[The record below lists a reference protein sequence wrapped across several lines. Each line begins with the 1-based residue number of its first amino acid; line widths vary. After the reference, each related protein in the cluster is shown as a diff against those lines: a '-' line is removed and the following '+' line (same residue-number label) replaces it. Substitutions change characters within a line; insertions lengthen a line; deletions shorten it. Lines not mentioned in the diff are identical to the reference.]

1 MESFKKLLDI
11 AQALHGP
18 KGCPWDKEQ
27 TFLSLR
33 PFLLE
38 ELHEVLEAVDEDS
51 TEKMIEELGDLLFLI
66 ISYAMLGKK
75 TNRFHI
81 EAIIE
86 AISHKM
92 TQRHP
97 HVFGSAEVKNS
108 RDVIDQWERIKK
120 KEKKERKSPLEGISK
135 TLYPLARA
143 QKILDKMF
151 RLKVPFPTLEEPTSS
166 ESRLGNSLLQLVVD
180 AHKSGIDAESALRVS
195 LKHFENALEKEF

>member
-18 KGCPWDKEQ
+18 KGCPWDNEQ

-33 PFLLE
+33 PYLLE

-66 ISYAMLGKK
+66 ISYAMLGQK
-75 TNRFHI
+75 TKRFNI
-81 EAIIE
+81 EAILE

-97 HVFGSAEVKNS
+97 HVFGSAEVKSS

-120 KEKKERKSPLEGISK
+120 KEKKDRKSPLEGISK

-143 QKILDKMF
+143 QKILDKMS
-151 RLKVPFPTLEEPTSS
+151 RLKVAFPSLEEPSSS

-180 AHKSGIDAESALRVS
+180 AHESGVDAESALRGS
-195 LKHFENALEKEF
+195 LKRFENALEKEF

>member
-38 ELHEVLEAVDEDS
+38 ELHEVLEAVDEDN
-51 TEKMIEELGDLLFLI
+51 TKKMIEELGDLLFLI
-66 ISYAMLGKK
+66 ISYAMLGQKNK
-75 TNRFHI
+75 RFNFEDI
-81 EAIIE
+81 LKG
-86 AISHKM
+86 ISHKM
-92 TQRHP
+92 IQRHP

-108 RDVIDQWERIKK
+108 REVIDQWEQIKK
-120 KEKKERKSPLEGISK
+120 EEKKERKSPLEGISK

-143 QKILDKMF
+143 QKVLDKMS
-151 RLKVPFPTLEEPTSS
+151 RLKFAFPTLQEPSSS
-166 ESRLGNSLLQLVVD
+166 ESRLGNSILKLIID
-180 AHKSGIDAESALRVS
+180 AHESGIDAESALRGS
-195 LKHFENALEKEF
+195 LKRFENALEKEF